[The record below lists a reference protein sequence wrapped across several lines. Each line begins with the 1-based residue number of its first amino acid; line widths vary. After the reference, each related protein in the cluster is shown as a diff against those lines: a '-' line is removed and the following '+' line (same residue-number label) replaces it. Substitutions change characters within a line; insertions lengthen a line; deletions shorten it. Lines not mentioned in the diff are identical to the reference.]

1 MYTFSIKDYHAIKDA
16 KIRMDGITVLAG
28 INGCGKS
35 TLSRWLYYLVNAT
48 REFERFQRS
57 YFVDALI
64 REVEKV
70 SRVFR
75 PTPKISNYSAV
86 KRQLRHFLQEDE
98 LDWDGLKTVYYA
110 FIEKAE
116 DDLREY
122 ASENPLSRRLGNF
135 LLEREVQEDLTPDE
149 LINTYL
155 QGCSETF
162 EKGLYKYM
170 QKVESYRREDLVK
183 VITSEYSDG
192 EQMPANISLTEGET
206 SLLEE
211 ESFTPPLLLSR
222 AIYVDTPMAV
232 TKRGYSVGND
242 IWDDFVSYL
251 YRDNPQKKGT
261 PTELLDIQIQSVI
274 GGRIQLAEDNIGL
287 ERELHFVSLEQGIDI
302 EVKDAATG
310 VKTFAYM
317 SQLLRNG
324 WLDKE
329 TLLMIDEPEAHLHP
343 QWIVEFARLLVKIH
357 KELGV
362 KVLVASHNPDMVAA
376 IQSIAQKEEVID
388 KTVFYLA
395 QRGKDEPRYVFSDKG
410 TDISDIFTSFNIALS
425 RIEQYGNSM
434 V

>member
-1 MYTFSIKDYHAIKDA
+1 MYTFSIKDYHSIKDA
-16 KIRMDGITVLAG
+16 TIRIDGITVLAG
-28 INGCGKS
+28 INGSGKS
-35 TLSRWLYYLVNAT
+35 TLSRWLYYFVNAT
-48 REFERFQRS
+48 REFEMFQRR

-70 SRVFR
+70 NHFFR
-75 PTPKISNYSAV
+75 PTPKNSNYSSV
-86 KRQLRHFLQEDE
+86 KRQLRLFMKEEE
-98 LDWDGLKTVYYA
+98 LDWDGLKSVYYA

-116 DDLREY
+116 ADLREY
-122 ASENPLSRRLGNF
+122 ASEKPFSGRLGYF
-135 LLEREVQEDLTPDE
+135 LLDREVPEEMTPEE

-155 QGCSETF
+155 QGCGETY
-162 EKGLYKYM
+162 ERGLAKYI

-183 VITSEYSDG
+183 VIMSEYSDG
-192 EQMPANISLTEGET
+192 EQMPINISMLEGET

-211 ESFTPPLLLSR
+211 ETFTPPLMLSR

-251 YRDNPQKKGT
+251 YKENSEKKGI
-261 PTELLDIQIQSVI
+261 PTWPFVMQIQSVI
-274 GGRIQLAEDNIGL
+274 GGNIQLSEDDMGL
-287 ERELHFVSLEQGIDI
+287 EREIHFVSEEQGIDI
-302 EVKDAATG
+302 DVKNAATG

-343 QWIVEFARLLVKIH
+343 QWIVEFARLLVLIH
-357 KELGV
+357 KQLGV

-376 IQSIAQKEEVID
+376 IQSIALKEEVID

-395 QRGKDEPRYVFSDKG
+395 QRGKDIPRYVFSEKG
-410 TDISDIFTSFNIALS
+410 KDISDIFTSFNIALS